1 MLLYLRVSGVAARAT
16 EIYNIIGGAHTAPRC
31 RLRSGMLESEEGAE
45 RSAGQAGRSQ
55 NLVYT
60 LPHTT
65 ESIAEF
71 LAPVLERIDPS
82 AGGTQVVVVTRDAET
97 ALSISETVLRLS
109 GAAGIEVLPVTSAA
123 RTGRILKA
131 RSVLAVAG
139 TATEL
144 GALVRASQLKLDTV
158 RTVILAWAD
167 DILEDGPESIAALEA
182 LLGELSEASRVIV
195 ARKVNPAVENL
206 IERYARRARR
216 VAVAEA
222 EQVIVPEDFELPQ
235 IKYVTVAGSARLAS
249 LRRLLDDLDPPSATI
264 VARTSEALADVRN
277 VLRTLGYRDDD
288 ETINVTQ
295 SEFTTPSHAVIFYQ
309 PPVTSAELRRSAQA
323 RPVQVVVLAQP
334 AEVAALRELASGRLV
349 PLNLQGPERR
359 ARDREEAVRLEL
371 RTVLSRGVPPREII
385 SLEPLLEEFDAAEV
399 AAAAL
404 YLLERERAQRRMADA
419 ASASTPRAAA
429 RAPEG
434 DRTSSASSASSG
446 GMTRV
451 FMTIG
456 TRDGIKSGDLIA
468 AISGDGGIAA
478 DKIGK
483 IDMRESHSL
492 VEIASGDAEAA
503 IARVNGTLIKG
514 RRVVARG
521 ERDREERERA
531 TAGRGDRPDRGSRPD
546 RGGAPRG
553 RPSGGRIDRGASDRG
568 AQRRGGPPDR
578 SSRSGPP
585 SRNRDRS

>member
-1 MLLYLRVSGVAARAT
+1 
-16 EIYNIIGGAHTAPRC
+16 
-31 RLRSGMLESEEGAE
+31 MLESEEGAE

-60 LPHTT
+60 LPHIT

-71 LAPVLERIDPS
+71 LAPALERIDPS
-82 AGGTQVVVVTRDAET
+82 AGGPQVVVVTRDAET
-97 ALSISETVLRLS
+97 ALAISETVLRLP

-158 RTVILAWAD
+158 RAVILAWVD

-195 ARKVNPAVENL
+195 ARKVTPAVEDL

-235 IKYVTVAGSARLAS
+235 IKYVTVAGSARPAS

-264 VARTSEALADVRN
+264 VARASGALADVRN

-334 AEVAALRELASGRLV
+334 TEVAALRELASGRLV

-359 ARDREEAVRLEL
+359 ARDREEAVRHEL
-371 RTVLSRGVPPREII
+371 RTVLSRSVPPREII

-434 DRTSSASSASSG
+434 DRASSASSG

-546 RGGAPRG
+546 RGGPPRG
-553 RPSGGRIDRGASDRG
+553 RPSGGRIDRGASERG
-568 AQRRGGPPDR
+568 APRRGGPPDR
-578 SSRSGPP
+578 SSRGGPP